1 MDCGEKAAEGLLMPK
16 STQAKWG
23 EKQLRWINAV
33 LVYFFLRYPAVVILL
48 LTKLEPRSVACGMM
62 DT

>member
-1 MDCGEKAAEGLLMPK
+1 MPK

>member
-1 MDCGEKAAEGLLMPK
+1 MPK

-23 EKQLRWINAV
+23 EKQLRWTNAV